1 MPELDNQHALLFF
14 HKHEGALPLFEAFVE
29 KILTMHPD
37 TKLRIQKTQISFYA
51 RHLYACV
58 SFLPVRKKA
67 ELPDLY
73 LVVTLGLPEPLE
85 SWRVAAKTEPYSG
98 RWTTHI
104 VLGSVEEVDE
114 ELLGWVHQAYLFAGR
129 K

>member
-1 MPELDNQHALLFF
+1 MLEFDEQDALLFF
-14 HKHEGALPLFEAFVE
+14 RHHEGALPLFAALSER
-29 KILTMHPD
+29 ILTMHPD

-51 RHLYACV
+51 RRLYACV
-58 SFLPVRKKA
+58 SLLPVRKKA
-67 ELPDLY
+67 ELPDPY
-73 LVVTLGLPEPLE
+73 LVVTLGLPAPLE
-85 SWRVAAKTEPYSG
+85 SKRVAAKTEPYPG

-114 ELLGWVHQAYLFAGR
+114 ELMGWVGQAYLFAEC